1 MAMSLAVVGAIPAPV
16 HAASGYVSGTSRV
29 SVSNNGKEGNDRS
42 FAFAI
47 SDDGRYVA
55 FDSSATNLVTGD
67 TNGTDD
73 VFVRDRGTK
82 KTQRIS
88 VSSTGTQADAW
99 SSGPSI
105 SADGRYVVF
114 VSAATN
120 LVAGD
125 TNGLSDVFL
134 RDLHSGTIRRVDVV
148 APGGQQ
154 DFGLHNATISAD
166 GQSVVLSTIA
176 PLVPGDTNGQQDVFV
191 HDLVSGATSLVSVPD
206 SGGSADGPSFW
217 PWISVTGRYVAFV
230 SWASNMVSGDTNGV
244 GDVFLRDRVTGS
256 TTRVSLSDDDQQAAR
271 ASFAP
276 AVSADGR
283 YVSFTSEAPA
293 LVPGDTGSSNDVFV
307 RDLVLGTTTL
317 VSATLAGAP
326 GNNTSGD
333 SVITPDGRYVA
344 FGSDA
349 SDLVAADTNGQ
360 GDLFVRDLWTGQITL
375 ASVSGSGEAANGPS
389 ANPRISADGR
399 HVAFNSWATDLV
411 SGDTNNQLDVFIRD
425 F

>member
-1 MAMSLAVVGAIPAPV
+1 MAISLAAFGVMPAPA
-16 HAASGYVSGTSRV
+16 HAGGYTSGTSRV
-29 SVSNNGKEGNDRS
+29 SVSNTGKEGNDRS

-47 SDDGRYVA
+47 SGDGRHVA

-73 VFVRDRGTK
+73 VFIRDRGTR

-88 VSSTGTQADAW
+88 VSSTGQQADAS

-125 TNGLSDVFL
+125 ANGLSDVFL
-134 RDLHSGTIRRVDVV
+134 RDLQSGTIRRVDVV

-154 DFGLHNATISAD
+154 DAGLYNATISAD
-166 GQSVVLSTIA
+166 GQSIVLSTIA
-176 PLVPGDTNGQQDVFV
+176 PLVPGDTNGQEDVFV
-191 HDLVSGATSLVSVPD
+191 HDLGTGTTSLVSV
-206 SGGSADGPSFW
+206 SESGSAGDGLSFW
-217 PWISVTGRYVAFV
+217 PWISATGRYVAFI

-244 GDVFLRDRVTGS
+244 GDVFLRDRVSGS
-256 TTRVSLSDDDQQAAR
+256 TARVSLSDDDQQAAR

-283 YVSFTSEAPA
+283 YVSFSSEASA

-317 VSATLAGAP
+317 ISATPAGAS
-326 GNNTSGD
+326 GNNSSGD

-349 SDLVAADTNGQ
+349 SDLVAADTNAQ
-360 GDLFVRDLWTGQITL
+360 GDLFVRDLWTGQTAL
-375 ASVSGSGEAANGPS
+375 ASVSTSGEAANGPS

-399 HVAFNSWATDLV
+399 HVAFNSWASNLV
-411 SGDTNNQLDVFIRD
+411 PGDTNAQTDIFIRD